1 MAEAN
6 EDLRAASGGADKV
19 EGAAEGG
26 EQKEEL
32 KLELTEDQKLEI
44 KDVFDIFDKHKEG
57 QIPSTDLGVVLRVLN
72 LNPTESELEEM
83 INEVDPT
90 KSQFIDLNAVYLLY
104 ERKQKD
110 TDTLE
115 ELVEA
120 LKMFDYDKDGKLSTS
135 EFRWAMTS
143 LGEQL
148 QEETVDGMV
157 EEGDKEKTGF
167 IDILEFAKLCFNIKE
182 K

>member
-1 MAEAN
+1 M
-6 EDLRAASGGADKV
+6 
-19 EGAAEGG
+19 
-26 EQKEEL
+26 
-32 KLELTEDQKLEI
+32 
-44 KDVFDIFDKHKEG
+44 FDIFDKHKEG

-120 LKMFDYDKDGKLSTS
+120 LHAAAGRRFVEPIQRQG
-135 EFRWAMTS
+135 A
-143 LGEQL
+143 
-148 QEETVDGMV
+148 VDALECVAV
-157 EEGDKEKTGF
+157 EEGE
-167 IDILEFAKLCFNIKE
+167 A
-182 K
+182 

>member
-104 ERKQKD
+104 ERK
-110 TDTLE
+110 
-115 ELVEA
+115 
-120 LKMFDYDKDGKLSTS
+120 
-135 EFRWAMTS
+135 
-143 LGEQL
+143 
-148 QEETVDGMV
+148 
-157 EEGDKEKTGF
+157 
-167 IDILEFAKLCFNIKE
+167 
-182 K
+182 